1 MIHFIHP
8 PPTLIKVP
16 RIIGGP
22 IHIVGGLGTVALAI
36 PFVHLLGEG
45 VIVTQ
50 RIAVR
55 SLAEVALQ
63 RAIVFL
69 FGNGGGFH
77 RSNCVVRMNVGLKWC
92 VRRRLGSPLLL

>member
-1 MIHFIHP
+1 MTHFIHP

-16 RIIGGP
+16 RIVGGP

-77 RSNCVVRMNVGLKWC
+77 RSNCVVRMNVGLEWC
-92 VRRRLGSPLLL
+92 VRR